1 MMPLVTEVGLGL
13 GDIVLD
19 GEPAPPK
26 RGTHPN
32 FEPMSIVAKR
42 LYASGYHLVW
52 LSLSDI
58 VLDGYLAPLP

>member
-1 MMPLVTEVGLGL
+1 MPLVTEVGLGL

-42 LYASGYHLVW
+42 LYASGYASVE
-52 LSLSDI
+52 SAANRVETMSVDST
-58 VLDGYLAPLP
+58 V